1 MHAYIHAYPMS
12 GALKAGKTALV
23 RSAEGAVLDVSV
35 DPGPLQALLAE
46 RNKYSSSKRVDLLL
60 GLSAHVT
67 DLRLLL
73 QQRRW
78 EQVWENL
85 RSHWQELC
93 TPSGTIGEPPASMS
107 LSFSSESSP
116 T

>member
-1 MHAYIHAYPMS
+1 MVCGP
-12 GALKAGKTALV
+12 GALKKGKTALV

-35 DPGPLQALLAE
+35 DPGPLVALLAD
-46 RNKYSSSKRVDLLL
+46 RAKYSSSKRVDLLL
-60 GLSAHVT
+60 GLSAHVS

-85 RSHWQELC
+85 RSHWQDLC
-93 TPSGTIGEPPASMS
+93 TPSGTIGEQQPLS
-107 LSFSSESSP
+107 LESSSA
-116 T
+116 